1 METSTRCRAPTG
13 APTDGDKSLGELV
26 QDLSRQTST
35 LIRQEMRLA
44 QAELT
49 EKGKHASKGA
59 GMFGGAGVIA
69 LYGVGALI
77 AAAVLGLAT
86 VLEPW
91 IAAAAVGVGLLLIAG
106 ILALTGKK
114 EIEEAGPPKP
124 ELAIESVQ
132 RDVDTVKARAR
143 S

>member
-1 METSTRCRAPTG
+1 METSTRFRRTEQ
-13 APTDGDKSLGELV
+13 DKPLGELV

-49 EKGKHASKGA
+49 EKGRHASKGA
-59 GMFGGAGVIA
+59 GMFGGAGLVA
-69 LYGVGALI
+69 LYGVGALVT
-77 AAAVLGLAT
+77 AAILGLAT

-91 IAAAAVGVGLLLIAG
+91 IAAAAIGVALLLLAG

-114 EIEEAGPPKP
+114 ELDEASPPKP
-124 ELAIESVQ
+124 EQAIESVQ
-132 RDVDTVKARAR
+132 RDIDTVKARAK

>member
-1 METSTRCRAPTG
+1 METSTRFRRPEQ
-13 APTDGDKSLGELV
+13 DKPLGELV

-49 EKGKHASKGA
+49 EKGRHAGKGA
-59 GMFGGAGVIA
+59 GMFGGAGVVA
-69 LYGVGALI
+69 LYGVGALV
-77 AAAVLGLAT
+77 AAAILGLAT

-91 IAAAAVGVGLLLIAG
+91 IAAAAIGAGLLLVAG
-106 ILALTGKK
+106 MLALTGKK
-114 EIEEAGPPKP
+114 ELDEAGPPKP
-124 ELAIESVQ
+124 EQALESVQ
-132 RDVDTVKARAR
+132 RDIDTVKARAK

>member
-1 METSTRCRAPTG
+1 METSTRFRG
-13 APTDGDKSLGELV
+13 NGDDRPLGELV

-44 QAELT
+44 QAELA
-49 EKGKHASKGA
+49 EKGRHAGKGA
-59 GMFGGAGVIA
+59 GMFGGAGIVA

-77 AAAVLGLAT
+77 AAAILGLAT

-91 IAAAAVGVGLLLIAG
+91 IAAAAIGASLLLIAG

-114 EIEEAGPPKP
+114 ELEEAGPPKP
-124 ELAIESVQ
+124 EQALDSVQ
-132 RDVDTVKARAR
+132 RDIETVKASAR

>member
-1 METSTRCRAPTG
+1 METSTRFRRADEDRP
-13 APTDGDKSLGELV
+13 LGELV

-49 EKGKHASKGA
+49 EKGRHAGRGA
-59 GMFGGAGVIA
+59 SMFGGAGLVA

-77 AAAVLGLAT
+77 AAAILGLAT

-91 IAAAAVGVGLLLIAG
+91 IAAAAVGAGLLLLAG

-114 EIEEAGPPKP
+114 ELKEAGPPKP
-124 ELAIESVQ
+124 EQALDSVQ
-132 RDVDTVKARAR
+132 RDIETVKARAR

>member
-1 METSTRCRAPTG
+1 METSTRFRRPEQEK
-13 APTDGDKSLGELV
+13 PLGELV

-49 EKGKHASKGA
+49 EKGRHAGKGA
-59 GMFGGAGVIA
+59 GMFGGAGLVA
-69 LYGVGALI
+69 LYGVGALV
-77 AAAVLGLAT
+77 AAAILGLAT
-86 VLEPW
+86 VIESW
-91 IAAAAVGVGLLLIAG
+91 IAAAAIGVALLALAG

-114 EIEEAGPPKP
+114 ELEEAGPPKP
-124 ELAIESVQ
+124 EQALESVQ
-132 RDVDTVKARAR
+132 RDVQVVKERAR